1 MNESPY
7 SLIPLYHIYY
17 SHSWS
22 LWWHWPSFMKDK
34 IIALTKW
41 KWESPLAWLCLT
53 SHPNLSMVDCISKT
67 RMPLFVDKRVSVGG
81 HLVFSCQFYVGL
93 WCKDYDQNKNNC
105 GHEHCPNIVPK
116 CYCGDKGL
124 VISFPAR
131 PMLDV
136 ATLYRAMIQTPQPSH
151 CLGQRQSHFHKMI
164 LQKTHRNK
172 PRNKIQKIKSKSKL
186 LSFCHCFSTVQSLF
200 SKS

>member
-1 MNESPY
+1 MKLGTKYFVAQEFDFNSSMWPGYIFKSNIILCNTLLCYCSWMN
-7 SLIPLYHIYY
+7 IHTVFIILYHIYY

-22 LWWHWPSFMKDK
+22 LLWHWPSFMKDK
-34 IIALTKW
+34 IIAITKW

-105 GHEHCPNIVPK
+105 GHEHCTNIVPK

-131 PMLDV
+131 PRLHV
-136 ATLYRAMIQTPQPSH
+136 ATLYRAMIQTPYNP
-151 CLGQRQSHFHKMI
+151 LI
-164 LQKTHRNK
+164 A
-172 PRNKIQKIKSKSKL
+172 
-186 LSFCHCFSTVQSLF
+186 
-200 SKS
+200 